1 MITYTCDGCG
11 KTLGQH
17 DLRYVVKIDVK
28 AAYDEMEVSLL
39 DLVRDHRAEMLRL
52 IEQMKHKDA
61 EQLEEGVFKNIKLD
75 LCPTCQRA
83 FIRNPLRFHPEQ
95 GASETNVDVDA
106 FLRSLG
112 IGKGPE
118 ERGQSGGRG

>member
-11 KTLGQH
+11 KELNRH
-17 DLRYVVKIDVK
+17 DLRYVVKIDVQ

-61 EQLEEGVFKNIKLD
+61 EQLEEGVYKNIKLD
-75 LCPTCQRA
+75 LCPACQRA

-95 GASETNVDVDA
+95 GAPEPKVDVDA

-112 IGKGPE
+112 LGKPPGE
-118 ERGQSGGRG
+118 GERGGERD